1 MTESIC
7 SQSNNSLSR
16 ITRIGCLACWIMLYS
31 APLWSFDFAEN
42 LQFHGFASQGY
53 SLTSENNFFGHSQ
66 NDGSFDYTE
75 IGANA
80 SWLPLNHLQLSGQLL
95 FRRAGETQPGNLL
108 LDYGLLDYTLLSD
121 ETNRWGLRLGR
132 VKNPTGFY
140 NETRDVAFTRP
151 SILLPQSIYPDSI
164 RSLSLSSDGLSAYG
178 ERRTEYGDFFLTLG
192 AGYPQAIDRELEPF
206 FFGERLPGTFKSK
219 LSYISRLLYEW
230 NGGQV
235 RAAVTY
241 FKANLDYNS
250 SNAPFPSDVPSG
262 SLKIQP
268 WIFSLQ
274 YNAEHWSLTGEYSL
288 RNVNSQGF
296 GQPTNTLSQAAYY
309 IQGSYRFSP
318 HWEALLRYDVDYA
331 DRNDKN
337 GKKLAASDLFGRPD
351 YYWFAKDWTSGLTWN
366 IIPEFMLR
374 AEYHY
379 VDGIR
384 WLPALDN
391 PDLNDTSRHWNLF
404 LIMASYRF

>member
-1 MTESIC
+1 MV
-7 SQSNNSLSR
+7 
-16 ITRIGCLACWIMLYS
+16 LYS
-31 APLWSFDFAEN
+31 APLWSFDLPEN

-53 SLTSENNFFGHSQ
+53 SLTSENNFFGQSQ

-75 IGANA
+75 VGANA
-80 SWLPLNHLQLSGQLL
+80 SWLPFNHLQLSGQLL
-95 FRRAGETQPGNLL
+95 FRRAGETDPHSLRM
-108 LDYGLLDYTLLSD
+108 DYGFLDYTVLSD

-132 VKNPTGFY
+132 VKIPTGFY

-164 RSLSLSSDGLSAYG
+164 RSLSLSSDGLYVYG
-178 ERRTEYGDFFLTLG
+178 ERRSEYGDFFLSLG

-206 FFGERLPGTFKSK
+206 FFGEKLPGKFESK
-219 LSYISRLLYEW
+219 PSYISRLLYEW
-230 NGGQV
+230 NGGQI

-241 FKANLDYNS
+241 FRANLDYNS
-250 SNAPFPSDVPSG
+250 SGAPFPDDVPSG
-262 SLKIQP
+262 SLRIQP

-288 RNVNSQGF
+288 RKLNSQGF
-296 GQPTNTLSQAAYY
+296 GQSSNTVLQESYY

-318 HWEALLRYDVDYA
+318 QWEVLLRYDVDYA
-331 DRNDKN
+331 DIDDKN
-337 GKKLAASDLFGRPD
+337 GKKQAASDPFGRP
-351 YYWFAKDWTSGLTWN
+351 YYHWFAKDWTVGLSWYALSD
-366 IIPEFMLR
+366 FMLR
-374 AEYHY
+374 AEYHR
-379 VDGIR
+379 VDGTY

-391 PDLNDTSRHWNLF
+391 PDLDDTSHNWGLF